1 MSIRAPR
8 QHHASVVVAFVSVL
22 GIVLGTYASLSA
34 GLSHVTSLDTVCQ

>member
-1 MSIRAPR
+1 MSACVPR
-8 QHHASVVVAFVSVL
+8 QRYASVVVFSVL